1 MLTMAGCTTLKK
13 KIEDLVVDKNAR
25 KQEIDNLTKDYENK
39 LRKTEIEISTAK
51 DEVIASKDFLIRQA
65 GNSFYAADAT
75 FKTIK
80 TPIRTDLIIN
90 NFVNEGWSVL
100 GRPTPDYNT
109 LIKINERIKNELDE
123 KTTSLEQLQANHRKA
138 LDENQKLLDDA
149 NAKKAALEKAET
161 EKKSLTDKFNKN
173 LLEKQNEL
181 IATQQKIE
189 ELVNLRYED
198 AEALRNMKLKFS
210 MILGALA
217 LISIAGAVYSPVFKM
232 QLATFGALCGLVSYG
247 IWMIQP
253 WHIGLAASILVVGL
267 VIWALIKYR
276 KEERVADALVL
287 ATQDIKE
294 NASDIWKDKVK
305 PVIEERLKK
314 YKRNSDGKIV
324 AIKDPAIEQYIDK
337 KLSEW
342 DAK

>member
-1 MLTMAGCTTLKK
+1 MGGCATLKK
-13 KIEDLVVDKNAR
+13 KIEDLVVDKNVQ
-25 KQEIDNLTKDYENK
+25 KQEIDNLTKK
-39 LRKTEIEISTAK
+39 HEIELKKREEEISRAK
-51 DEVIASKDFLIRQA
+51 DQVIASKELLIKEA
-65 GNSFYAADAT
+65 GNNFYAADAT

-80 TPIRTDLIIN
+80 APIRTDLIIN

-123 KTTSLEQLQANHRKA
+123 KRTSLEQLQANHKKA

-149 NAKKAALEKAET
+149 NSKKAALEKAEA
-161 EKKSLTDKFNKN
+161 EKKDLTNTYNKN

-217 LISIAGAVYSPVFKM
+217 LISIAGAVYSPVFKI

-253 WHIGLAASILVVGL
+253 WNIGLAASILVVGL

-294 NASDIWKDKVK
+294 NASDIWQDKVK
-305 PVIEERLKK
+305 PLIEERLKK
-314 YKRNSDGKIV
+314 YKTNSDGKIV
-324 AIKDPAIEQYIDK
+324 AVKDPSIEQYIDK